1 MNSVTMKTTTKKRL
15 LASLL
20 VCLLAL
26 AGCGGAQGTP
36 TPIPAG
42 VAHPVQSTPAYGGA
56 ARFVAATPAAPV
68 QSPAMTPTGPAI
80 AQPALPPT
88 PDPRTAYRAL
98 LEQPPS
104 ALGIVTGGAALLAA
118 PGGAALA
125 NLPAGEVVT
134 LTGSSADG
142 RYLAVYTNAFISGWV
157 ARGQLAVYGA
167 ADLAVVEQAAE
178 PAPLATLIAEVM
190 APVQV
195 LDALMATPEE

>member
-1 MNSVTMKTTTKKRL
+1 MKTTKWL
-15 LASLL
+15 LATLL
-20 VCLLAL
+20 LCLLTM
-26 AGCGGAQGTP
+26 AGCGGVQGTP
-36 TPIPAG
+36 TPIPAD
-42 VAHPVQSTPAYGGA
+42 VARPVQSTPAYGGA

-68 QSPAMTPTGPAI
+68 RTPTMTPTSAAI
-80 AQPALPPT
+80 AQPAPPPT
-88 PDPRTAYRAL
+88 PDPRTAYQAL

-118 PGGAALA
+118 PGGATLA

-142 RYLAVYTNAFISGWV
+142 RYLAVYTHAFASGWV

-167 ADLAVVEQAAE
+167 DDLAVVEQAAE
-178 PAPLATLIAEVM
+178 PGPLATLIAEVM

-195 LDALMATPEE
+195 LDVLMATPEK